1 MRAGTDLDGETGF
14 GAFTALVTVQAVAVG
29 ANARGEGRERQVMV
43 VPLAKEGDHVCVLA
57 IALNTSI
64 IGCQDTVRDLPYL
77 HKGRK
82 GRTEGRGR
90 KMNTIMILYI

>member
-29 ANARGEGRERQVMV
+29 ANAGGEGRERQVMV

-77 HKGRK
+77 QTQR
-82 GRTEGRGR
+82 EGEKEDRGR
-90 KMNTIMILYI
+90 RINTIMLLHT